1 MIARHQR
8 GDRVLPVT
16 AEIIASTPDERIG
29 PEEKDEG
36 QEGEAGPDEREQAKY
51 DSGNSAQQQQP
62 PVFDSSCTMVVPRPR
77 SRRSSLGTVV
87 RRKSSAPVHL
97 VHAREAGDAVN

>member
-1 MIARHQR
+1 M
-8 GDRVLPVT
+8 T

-62 PVFDSSCTMVVPRPR
+62 P
-77 SRRSSLGTVV
+77 LIV
-87 RRKSSAPVHL
+87 RAPW
-97 VHAREAGDAVN
+97 